1 MKNKYEAYRKIR
13 DKGVINIVKALN
25 IEKEHLENLTDNLSE
40 DIDINFNN
48 KQIINKINTQNTK
61 LIDLITQLKQIKFI
75 EEKDIELFKKILKE
89 IENLISKN
97 EKNIDILQNNI
108 INKGYKTHEPA
119 LLTRYLQ

>member
-40 DIDINFNN
+40 DIDIYFNN

-108 INKGYKTHEPA
+108 INKGYKTHELA